1 MNTSAS
7 ATALVVGEALID
19 EVVEHSVVR
28 RHAGGSPAN
37 VALGLARLGVA
48 TRFHTAI
55 GDDDDGELIRQHL
68 SASGVTL
75 TAESLTDRATSR
87 AIATL
92 AADGS
97 ATYEFALGWDP
108 RSLDDLGAPTVIHTG
123 SLGAFLEPG
132 CDVTSAIV
140 RRGRV
145 GGALITFDPNIR
157 PSLAGDPHVARERF
171 TAFVAV
177 SHLVKLSDEDAAFL
191 FPGGS
196 VDGVLELLIE
206 NGVAV
211 AAITRGSEGAH
222 LASGTDRVT
231 IPPVETAVADTVGAG
246 DSFMAALIWALV
258 TQGWHGE
265 AVSPRLLDEIGGT
278 AARAAA
284 ITVSRPGADLP
295 DLSELDLKASAR
307 VGSQ

>member
-1 MNTSAS
+1 MTAS
-7 ATALVVGEALID
+7 ALVVGEALID
-19 EVVEHSVVR
+19 EVIESGGVR

-55 GDDDDGELIRQHL
+55 GDDGDGELIRKHL
-68 SASGVTL
+68 RASGVTL
-75 TAESLTDRATSR
+75 TTESVTDRPTSR
-87 AIATL
+87 ALATL
-92 AADGS
+92 ADDGS
-97 ATYEFALGWDP
+97 ATYDFALSWAP
-108 RSLDDLGAPTVIHTG
+108 RSLDDLGSPTVIHTG
-123 SLGAFLEPG
+123 SLGAVLEPG
-132 CDVTSAIV
+132 CDVTSEIV
-140 RRGRV
+140 RRGRA

-157 PSLAGDPHVARERF
+157 PSLAGDPDVVRERF
-171 TAFVAV
+171 AAFVAV

-191 FPGGS
+191 FPGES
-196 VDGVLELLIE
+196 VEGVLDRLVEG
-206 NGVAV
+206 GVAV
-211 AAITRGSEGAH
+211 AAITRGSEGAL

-231 IPPVETAVADTVGAG
+231 IPPVETVVADTVGAG

-265 AVSPRLLDEIGGT
+265 PVSRRRLDEIGAS

-295 DLSELDLKASAR
+295 GLTELDLKRGAH

>member
-1 MNTSAS
+1 MTAS
-7 ATALVVGEALID
+7 ALVVGEALID
-19 EVVEHSVVR
+19 EVIESSGVR

-55 GDDDDGELIRQHL
+55 GDDGDGELIRQYL
-68 SASGVTL
+68 LASGVTL
-75 TAESLTDRATSR
+75 TAESSTGRPTSR

-92 AADGS
+92 ADDGS
-97 ATYEFALGWDP
+97 AAYEFALSWHP
-108 RSLDDLGAPTVIHTG
+108 RSLDDLGSPTVIHSG
-123 SLGAFLEPG
+123 SLGAVLEPG
-132 CDVTSAIV
+132 CDVTSEIV
-140 RRGRV
+140 RRGRA

-157 PSLAGDPHVARERF
+157 PSLAGDPDVVRERF
-171 TAFVAV
+171 ATFVPV

-191 FPGGS
+191 FPGES
-196 VDGVLELLIE
+196 VEGVLDRLVEG
-206 NGVAV
+206 GVAV
-211 AAITRGSEGAH
+211 AAITRGSEGAL

-231 IPPVETAVADTVGAG
+231 VSPVETVVADTVGAG

-265 AVSPRLLDEIGGT
+265 PVSRRRLDEIGAS

-295 DLSELDLKASAR
+295 GLTELDLKRGAH